1 MQPKYPSLAL
11 GLLTAG
17 LLMVPSELRADED
30 LAAKRASCQNE
41 ARERIKPPRAG
52 SIELFQITVES
63 RQAYI
68 RACMARAPVDPVST
82 GALRQLIKA
91 TTGTSKAAPP
101 RQR

>member
-1 MQPKYPSLAL
+1 MQPKYGSFAF

-41 ARERIKPPRAG
+41 ARERIKPPRAD
-52 SIELFQITVES
+52 SVELFQITVES

-68 RACMARAPVDPVST
+68 RECMARAPVDPVST

-91 TTGTSKAAPP
+91 TTGTTKAAPR

>member
-17 LLMVPSELRADED
+17 LLLLPSELRADED

-41 ARERIKPPRAG
+41 ARERIKPPRAD
-52 SIELFQITVES
+52 SVELFQITVES
-63 RQAYI
+63 RQAYV
-68 RACMARAPVDPVST
+68 RECMARAPVDPVST

-91 TTGTSKAAPP
+91 TTGTSKPTLS

>member
-1 MQPKYPSLAL
+1 MHPTYASLTF

-17 LLMVPSELRADED
+17 LLLLPSELRADED

-52 SIELFQITVES
+52 SVELFQITVES

-68 RACMARAPVDPVST
+68 RECMARAPVDPVST

-91 TTGTSKAAPP
+91 TTGTSKAALP

>member
-1 MQPKYPSLAL
+1 M
-11 GLLTAG
+11 LL
-17 LLMVPSELRADED
+17 PSELRADED
-30 LAAKRASCQNE
+30 LAAKRAGCQME
-41 ARERIKPPRAG
+41 ARELIKPPRAG
-52 SIELFQITVES
+52 SIELFQITLES

-68 RACMARAPVDPVST
+68 RECMARAPVDPVST

>member
-1 MQPKYPSLAL
+1 MHPKYASFTF

-30 LAAKRASCQNE
+30 LSAKRASCQME

-52 SIELFQITVES
+52 SVELFQITVES
-63 RQAYI
+63 RQAYV
-68 RACMARAPVDPVST
+68 RECMARAPVDPVST
-82 GALRQLIKA
+82 GALRELIKA
-91 TTGTSKAAPP
+91 TTRTPKAALP

>member
-1 MQPKYPSLAL
+1 MHPKYASFTF

-17 LLMVPSELRADED
+17 LLLLPSELWADED
-30 LAAKRASCQNE
+30 LAAKRASCQME
-41 ARERIKPPRAG
+41 ARERIKPPRAS

-91 TTGTSKAAPP
+91 TTGTSKAALP

>member
-1 MQPKYPSLAL
+1 
-11 GLLTAG
+11 
-17 LLMVPSELRADED
+17 MVPSELRADED

-68 RACMARAPVDPVST
+68 RECMARAPADPVST
-82 GALRQLIKA
+82 GALRELIKA
-91 TTGTSKAAPP
+91 TTGTSNAPFP